1 MDQIDEFAASLLIV
15 RQAARLLRMA
25 GHKKT
30 GGLES
35 LPVFLCFFVFV
46 YSRTNVSISVS
57 WTIPISRAYSDSMIW

>member
-15 RQAARLLRMA
+15 QQAARLFRMA

-35 LPVFLCFFVFV
+35 LPVFLCFLLSFIPGRMYLYPFHGP
-46 YSRTNVSISVS
+46 SPSVEH
-57 WTIPISRAYSDSMIW
+57 IRIR